1 MIIKPAL
8 CIFLS
13 QNVFSFGQTINK
25 YDHMNANTKAAKH
38 SIILGVIIAKFFH
51 SVVLDFIGHIFGAYL
66 HNQPTVLV
74 TKRAA
79 LLENIIFLSL
89 ADKI

>member
-1 MIIKPAL
+1 MLSKHDHIIAKTKP
-8 CIFLS
+8 
-13 QNVFSFGQTINK
+13 
-25 YDHMNANTKAAKH
+25 AKH

-51 SVVLDFIGHIFGAYL
+51 SVALDFIGHIFGAYL

-74 TKRAA
+74 TKRAV

>member
-1 MIIKPAL
+1 MIIKP
-8 CIFLS
+8 S
-13 QNVFSFGQTINK
+13 QNVFSFGQTIFLSK
-25 YDHMNANTKAAKH
+25 YDYMNAKTKAAKH

-79 LLENIIFLSL
+79 PLENIIFLSL

>member
-1 MIIKPAL
+1 MLSKHDHIIAETKP
-8 CIFLS
+8 
-13 QNVFSFGQTINK
+13 
-25 YDHMNANTKAAKH
+25 AKH

-51 SVVLDFIGHIFGAYL
+51 SVALDFIGHIFGAYL

-79 LLENIIFLSL
+79 PLENIIFLSL

>member
-1 MIIKPAL
+1 M
-8 CIFLS
+8 S
-13 QNVFSFGQTINK
+13 K
-25 YDHMNANTKAAKH
+25 YDYMNDKTKAAKH

-66 HNQPTVLV
+66 HNQPTAQV